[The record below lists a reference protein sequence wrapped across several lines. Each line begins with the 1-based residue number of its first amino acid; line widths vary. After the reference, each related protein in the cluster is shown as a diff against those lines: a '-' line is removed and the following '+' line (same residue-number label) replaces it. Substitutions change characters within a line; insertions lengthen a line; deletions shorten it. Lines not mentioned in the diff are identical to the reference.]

1 MQQVSILGCGWLG
14 LPLAKA
20 LLIKGYTIKGSTTS
34 TEKIAILKNTG
45 IQPYIISL
53 HEEHIEGNTAEL
65 LQGSDILIIDIP
77 PKLRKAE
84 SENFTAKIQLLIPFI
99 EKSGIKKV
107 LFVSSISVYGN
118 SNTTVTEDSPTYPD
132 TESGRQLLETE
143 NLLQNN
149 SHFRTTILRFGGLIG
164 DDRHP
169 IKYLAGRENL
179 PDPNAPVNLIHLE
192 DCIGIITQILQKQ
205 AWGDTFNA
213 ASPQHPTRI
222 EYYTEKAKKM
232 GLPAPTFTKEKNSGG
247 KKIAS
252 SKVSSLLDYTFIK
265 GI

>member
-1 MQQVSILGCGWLG
+1 MQQISILGCGWLG

-20 LLIKGYTIKGSTTS
+20 LLIKGYTVKGSTTS
-34 TEKIAILKNTG
+34 AEKIAVLKNAG
-45 IQPYIISL
+45 IQSYTVSL
-53 HEEHIEGNTAEL
+53 HQDHIEGNIAEL

-107 LFVSSISVYGN
+107 LFVSSVSVYSN
-118 SNTTVTEDSPTYPD
+118 SNTTVTEDSPTHPD
-132 TESGRQLLETE
+132 TESGKQLLETE
-143 NLLQNN
+143 KLLQNN
-149 SHFRTTILRFGGLIG
+149 TYFKIAVVRFAGLIG
-164 DDRHP
+164 NGRHP
-169 IKYLAGRENL
+169 VHYLAGKENL

-205 AWGDTFNA
+205 AWGETFNA
-213 ASPQHPTRI
+213 ASPQHPARL

-232 GLPAPTFTKEKNSGG
+232 GLPAPTFTKEENSGG